1 MSNIPKLRFP
11 EFTDAWEKCKFKNF
25 FNKSISNNT
34 LSRTELTLKEGMIH
48 NIHYG
53 DILIKYGS
61 IVDLNNDKDI
71 IPYISNAREE
81 DYVDKF
87 LRNGDIVIADTAED
101 NSVGKAIE
109 IINLDNKPIVAGLH
123 TMAFRSQTRIA
134 PYFMGYYLNS
144 NSYRSQLRKL
154 FQGIKVLSISKS
166 NISETF
172 ISYPRNK
179 SEQQKIGNLFKQ
191 LDRLITLHK
200 RKWDDVILLK
210 KALLQKMFPKN
221 GSDFPEIRFPEFTD
235 AWEKC
240 KLGEILIENLKP
252 VDKPQNGYTR
262 LGLRSHMKGTFHE
275 EVEAGKGLDVDTMYE
290 VEENNLILNIT
301 FAWEMAIA
309 ITNSFDKGKLVSH
322 RFPQYKF
329 SQGYSPDFFYYSIDN
344 KKFKE
349 NLLLASPGGAGR
361 NRVLKKSEFLKIEKK
376 FPKSLDEQQKIG
388 NLFKQL
394 DRLVTLHKRQHEH
407 YQLLKKA
414 LLQQMFV

>member
-1 MSNIPKLRFP
+1 ITLHKRKWDDVILLKKALLQKMFPKNGADFPEIRFP

-34 LSRTELTLKEGMIH
+34 LSRSELTLKEGMIH

-200 RKWDDVILLK
+200 R
-210 KALLQKMFPKN
+210 
-221 GSDFPEIRFPEFTD
+221 
-235 AWEKC
+235 
-240 KLGEILIENLKP
+240 
-252 VDKPQNGYTR
+252 
-262 LGLRSHMKGTFHE
+262 
-275 EVEAGKGLDVDTMYE
+275 
-290 VEENNLILNIT
+290 
-301 FAWEMAIA
+301 
-309 ITNSFDKGKLVSH
+309 
-322 RFPQYKF
+322 
-329 SQGYSPDFFYYSIDN
+329 
-344 KKFKE
+344 
-349 NLLLASPGGAGR
+349 
-361 NRVLKKSEFLKIEKK
+361 
-376 FPKSLDEQQKIG
+376 
-388 NLFKQL
+388 
-394 DRLVTLHKRQHEH
+394 QHEH